1 MTKDLVDA
9 HVARLVGRTRENRLY
24 ALRMWGA
31 WLEARGGAGPVGG
44 SRQDIEEWTAQ
55 RRMAGVCARTVRT
68 DLSHL
73 RGWYRWLL
81 ETGRRGDDPTALVR
95 APAVGPSDRPWL
107 GRADAERLLDAS
119 LGWEGGELGAQ
130 VHLWLLSG
138 LRPGEP
144 RALRVGDLRAHD
156 GAPTLRVRATKT
168 PGAETLT
175 LPASTARLLDTARA
189 GRREGALL
197 RNPRTGRPWTK
208 SAERGRFQRLV
219 AHAGVPPVTPYGLRV
234 TMITLALD
242 AGFSERQVSAAARH
256 ASSAQTA
263 RYDRLRVHA
272 SQPVAPGLE
281 DWIHDAAARGGDC
294 ACAGT
299 SAS

>member
-1 MTKDLVDA
+1 MRIWRA
-9 HVARLVGRTRENRLY
+9 WSGAPGRTVSTPCGCGGRGWTPATAR
-24 ALRMWGA
+24 AWWTPTGRMSRSGPPSGGWPASARARSAQTCPTCVDGSGGC
-31 WLEARGGAGPVGG
+31 WRRGGEATTPPPWSARPPWGP
-44 SRQDIEEWTAQ
+44 RTAP
-55 RRMAGVCARTVRT
+55 
-68 DLSHL
+68 
-73 RGWYRWLL
+73 GWAAPTRSASCTRPW
-81 ETGRRGDDPTALVR
+81 TGRAASSPPRSTCGSCPGCG
-95 APAVGPSDRPWL
+95 PAS
-107 GRADAERLLDAS
+107 
-119 LGWEGGELGAQ
+119 
-130 VHLWLLSG
+130 
-138 LRPGEP
+138 
-144 RALRVGDLRAHD
+144 RALCASGTC
-156 GAPTLRVRATKT
+156 APTTT

-189 GRREGALL
+189 GRHEGALL
-197 RNPRTGRPWTK
+197 LNPRTSRPWTK

-219 AHAGVPPVTPYGLRV
+219 AHAGVPPITPYGLRV

-281 DWIHDAAARGGDC
+281 DWIHASAAMGGDC

>member
-1 MTKDLVDA
+1 M
-9 HVARLVGRTRENRLY
+9 
-24 ALRMWGA
+24 
-31 WLEARGGAGPVGG
+31 
-44 SRQDIEEWTAQ
+44 
-55 RRMAGVCARTVRT
+55 
-68 DLSHL
+68 
-73 RGWYRWLL
+73 
-81 ETGRRGDDPTALVR
+81 
-95 APAVGPSDRPWL
+95 
-107 GRADAERLLDAS
+107 
-119 LGWEGGELGAQ
+119 
-130 VHLWLLSG
+130 
-138 LRPGEP
+138 
-144 RALRVGDLRAHD
+144 
-156 GAPTLRVRATKT
+156 RATKT

-197 RNPRTGRPWTK
+197 LNPRTSCPWTK

-281 DWIHDAAARGGDC
+281 DWIHASAAMGGDC